1 MKIYDEENT
10 AFDDDLDEMAG
21 YTVNDEHSIF
31 KKFAPEPETQTV
43 ATPLP
48 QNEQTVIMVE
58 PNVAR
63 LRDGQELALAF
74 TEEGCNVLCADKKV
88 GGLKAAYASK
98 LRAERGG
105 QCARVY
111 YKQTVPP
118 MVRIVFGEGEKIPQ

>member
-1 MKIYDEENT
+1 MRIYDEENT
-10 AFDDDLDEMAG
+10 AFDDDLDDMAG

-31 KKFAPEPETQTV
+31 RKFVPEPEPETV
-43 ATPLP
+43 ATPIP
-48 QNEQTVIMVE
+48 QNEQTVILAE
-58 PNVAR
+58 PNVSR

-74 TEEGCNVLCADKKV
+74 TEAGCNVLNADKKV
-88 GGLKAAYASK
+88 GALKAAYVAK

-111 YKQTVPP
+111 YKQTAPP